1 MMSLYLDARYP
12 GPAVE
17 LERSV
22 VLRGD
27 DARSAAS
34 GSCVGDI
41 LKIDALPAFLNRSG
55 RARADRHDLKAFA
68 EVQVDDTPDVLA

>member
-41 LKIDALPAFLNRSG
+41 LKIDALPASTDRDALELVGGSMRSP
-55 RARADRHDLKAFA
+55 RFRSTTHPTCSR
-68 EVQVDDTPDVLA
+68 